1 MKEGKPFGS
10 GKSVDDARVGAGGAS
25 LSRISGLERHEAKKR
40 EQGLNGG
47 HDTRAS
53 AFVVVAATSAWEDR
67 ISKYSNSRSI
77 SSSL

>member
-1 MKEGKPFGS
+1 MKEGKPLGS

-25 LSRISGLERHEAKKR
+25 LSRISGLERNEAKKR

-53 AFVVVAATSAWEDR
+53 VVAATSAWQAR
-67 ISKYSNSRSI
+67 ISKYSNSRCI